1 MSKSILLTRINSDIF
16 LLILSVGSSR
26 VDFMQE
32 TLIAHFPVRSN
43 TVLSSNKY
51 RFLNSLLL
59 PKTQSPSPLL
69 KIEGKQ
75 TTGLEIMLWGG

>member
-1 MSKSILLTRINSDIF
+1 MR
-16 LLILSVGSSR
+16 
-26 VDFMQE
+26 E

-43 TVLSSNKY
+43 TALSSNKY

-75 TTGLEIMLWGG
+75 TTGLEIMLWGAEFHFISNSLSTEIDGHAGLSEKDEEYS